1 MHIYLLGSCQILWQG
16 QPFTL
21 PRRQLRA
28 LLYRLAAQLEPVS
41 RSHLAFLFWPDEP
54 DATARRYLTRLLS
67 SLRAALPQSQML
79 LVSEETAALNPAL
92 ITADSATLA
101 QVGLTDET
109 AVLTHAITHYRG
121 PFMDGFALPG
131 APEYE
136 AWQLQTAHELAA
148 HCQTLLATL
157 VARHTAAADYPS
169 AIATARQY
177 LEADNLDETM
187 HRRLIAL
194 YTAVGDRAAALRQ
207 YEQCTLIL
215 ERELGV
221 RPLPQTRAALQ
232 PQQATAAAPALPL
245 RPSLA
250 LPLLGRH
257 DALAQLANAYQ
268 QMVNGRSPGSG
279 LILITGESGIG
290 KSRLLHEFVANSSG
304 LVLGGSSY
312 PGSQALPYHPLV
324 QALRATLPRMD
335 LWTAVPLPWL
345 SELLPLLP
353 DLRSLFPTLADPLAM
368 LPEQAQTRLFAALGQ
383 IMHTF
388 ATITPV
394 LLCLDDLHWA
404 DESTL
409 AWLHFVAGQWAQLPL
424 VILATTSAAEVPPV
438 APLRQA
444 FARTGRLAVVPL
456 AGLPAAAVQQFLTQ
470 LSPTF
475 APSLTAQTADRIHA
489 ATAGNP
495 FFILEILRDLQESD
509 QLAAPP
515 ADLPL
520 PASVRE
526 AIQARLAHLSPVAQ
540 QLLEAA
546 AILTPQLEE
555 SLLRHTA
562 GRTQAE
568 TADALDELLAHHL
581 LQIAPAQTSAA
592 SLTFPHGLLPTAIL
606 ATLTPWRQKLLHR
619 RAGEAL
625 AQLQPGNAAA
635 LAHHFAAAGEW
646 QTAVTHTQRAAAQA
660 EALYAYEVALTLLN
674 QAFAMLPHLPQPAET
689 RRLLLRQR
697 LRLHHTLVQLPA
709 WQADT
714 LELLQSAPAANDSA
728 AWLEALESQISLSVL
743 QSDFAQ
749 VEAAAGQALALAE
762 QTGDRL
768 AEARLRQTLGWHL
781 ADALGRSREGLAQLQ
796 IACALAKEVG
806 ATAVLYQSLCHLA
819 FAQRSEGQCAAARA
833 SAAAALALTPYRP
846 DSPPQP
852 VFADALRELGEA
864 NAYLGHWQAAREQ
877 LRPLRDLYQTLADPW
892 AYGAVLYNYGLY
904 SSNMG
909 QHDEAIASLRELV
922 ALSEAVGLPAD
933 SDYGIWHRVG
943 LGRVLLAAG
952 QLDEAGALLAG
963 LDTAKL
969 GLGRPYLAWA
979 RTVAEYHLLR
989 GETAAAL
996 VVLQPAVDWWRQ
1008 NTSLHDADVLLLLA
1022 QARLRVGDHGGAV
1035 AAAAEANTHLA
1046 PTDIARYHLRL
1057 HWTRYQISGDA
1068 AALAAAR
1075 TELARQATA
1084 FTDPD
1089 LRHAFLQNVPLHQQ
1103 IHQI

>member
-1 MHIYLLGSCQILWQG
+1 
-16 QPFTL
+16 
-21 PRRQLRA
+21 
-28 LLYRLAAQLEPVS
+28 
-41 RSHLAFLFWPDEP
+41 
-54 DATARRYLTRLLS
+54 
-67 SLRAALPQSQML
+67 
-79 LVSEETAALNPAL
+79 
-92 ITADSATLA
+92 
-101 QVGLTDET
+101 
-109 AVLTHAITHYRG
+109 
-121 PFMDGFALPG
+121 
-131 APEYE
+131 
-136 AWQLQTAHELAA
+136 
-148 HCQTLLATL
+148 
-157 VARHTAAADYPS
+157 
-169 AIATARQY
+169 
-177 LEADNLDETM
+177 
-187 HRRLIAL
+187 
-194 YTAVGDRAAALRQ
+194 
-207 YEQCTLIL
+207 
-215 ERELGV
+215 
-221 RPLPQTRAALQ
+221 
-232 PQQATAAAPALPL
+232 
-245 RPSLA
+245 
-250 LPLLGRH
+250 
-257 DALAQLANAYQ
+257 
-268 QMVNGRSPGSG
+268 MVNGRSPGGG

-290 KSRLLHEFVANSSG
+290 KSRLLREFVAAQPG

-312 PGSQALPYHPLV
+312 PGSQSLPYHPLV
-324 QALRATLPRMD
+324 EALRATLPRTD

-353 DLRSLFPTLADPLAM
+353 DLRTLFPTLAEPLAPS
-368 LPEQAQTRLFAALGQ
+368 LEQAQTRLFAALGQ
-383 IMHTF
+383 TVHTF
-388 ATITPV
+388 ATLTPV
-394 LLCLDDLHWA
+394 TLCLDDLPWA

-424 VILATTSAAEVPPV
+424 VILATAPSADAHPV
-438 APLRQA
+438 ARLRQA
-444 FARTGRLAVVPL
+444 FARQGRLAVVPL
-456 AGLPAAAVQQFLTQ
+456 PGLTAAATEQFLTQ
-470 LSPTF
+470 LSPTL
-475 APSLTAQTADRIHA
+475 APSLVAQTAVRIHT

-495 FFILEILRDLQESD
+495 FFILEILRDLQETA

-526 AIQARLAHLSPVAQ
+526 AIQARVRHLSPMAQ

-546 AILTPQLEE
+546 AILTPQLDET
-555 SLLRHTA
+555 LLRHTA
-562 GRTQAE
+562 GRTEAE

-581 LQIAPAQTSAA
+581 LQIDKTHAPTPALA
-592 SLTFPHGLLPTAIL
+592 FPHRLLPTAVL
-606 ATLTPWRQKLLHR
+606 TTLTPWRQKLLHR

-625 AQLQPGNAAA
+625 AQLQPHNAAA

-660 EALYAYEVALTLLN
+660 EALYAYEVALSLLN
-674 QAFAMLPHLPQPAET
+674 QAFALLPHLPQPDET

-697 LRLHHTLVQLPA
+697 LKLHRTLVQIPA
-709 WQADT
+709 WQADAAD
-714 LELLQSAPAANDSA
+714 LLHLANVANDISA
-728 AWLEALESQISLSVL
+728 RLEALESQISLYVL

-749 VEAAAGQALALAE
+749 VEATAVHALALAE

-796 IACALAKEVG
+796 MACELAKEVG

-846 DSPPQP
+846 DSPPHP
-852 VFADALRELGEA
+852 AFADALRELGEA
-864 NAYLGHWQAAREQ
+864 NAYLGNWQVAREQ

-909 QHDEAIASLRELV
+909 QHEEAIASLRELV

-952 QLDEAGALLAG
+952 KLDEAGALLRS
-963 LDTAKL
+963 LNTDRL

-989 GETAAAL
+989 AEAAAAL
-996 VVLQPAVDWWRQ
+996 AVLQPAVDWWRQ
-1008 NTSLHDADVLLLLA
+1008 AVSLHDADVLLLLA
-1022 QARLRVGDHGGAV
+1022 QALLLVGDHAGAV
-1035 AAAAEANTHLA
+1035 TAVAEATTYLA

-1057 HWTRYQISGDA
+1057 HWTRYQINGDP

-1075 TELARQATA
+1075 AELARRPPLFRTLIYATLFCKMCP
-1084 FTDPD
+1084 FTNKFINRNRDNQ
-1089 LRHAFLQNVPLHQQ
+1089 FLL
-1103 IHQI
+1103 